1 MTGATLLLLLSCAI
15 LQPLKGFIVILHP
28 VEKWQHTHCALPKE
42 NSNDEISPSSEF
54 LKNQKSMDPFQ
65 ATGREELFKTI
76 AGNASK
82 PDQPSSE
89 LSLEWVE
96 YYGPQN
102 SRHSTPVLFLH
113 GLLGSKRNFESLGK
127 MLGTQLEEKRRILG
141 VDLR

>member
-1 MTGATLLLLLSCAI
+1 MSPTMTGATLLLLLSCAF

-42 NSNDEISPSSEF
+42 NSNDEISPSS
-54 LKNQKSMDPFQ
+54 N
-65 ATGREELFKTI
+65 AT
-76 AGNASK
+76 K
-82 PDQPSSE
+82 PDEPSSI
-89 LSLEWVE
+89 SLEWVE